1 MDYFKFF
8 NVFIILTLGLLPTQT
23 HAQMFDYNQSSKKDE
38 QSVVNDKY
46 NRILVAI
53 ERGFNQFEEN
63 LRFFSVWEVKQY
75 KRVIIDIERET
86 KGFPPARKDE
96 YKNTKLVELSI
107 LLREKELELQF
118 QYLEMVDD
126 LNSLCVS
133 ENLEIEF
140 YPMMKVEGRLQ
151 DAVIK
156 MATEEIKDDSKYD
169 KIKSYTSW
177 GTAAGTLAIPTVAA
191 TAATGVGI
199 PVALA
204 GGAVIVTNIVIDYMI
219 TYTVEEIVDNIL
231 PSVEEMAKIKSWYFI
246 NGFCVNA
253 KKTYIEQV
261 QDLQKLKG

>member
-1 MDYFKFF
+1 MDYFRI
-8 NVFIILTLGLLPTQT
+8 FIVVVGLILGFTSTQT
-23 HAQMFDYNQSSKKDE
+23 HAQMFDYNQTGNKEKHPVVSDE
-38 QSVVNDKY
+38 Y
-46 NRILVAI
+46 TRTLVAI
-53 ERGFNQFEEN
+53 EDSFNQFEEN
-63 LRFFSVWEVKQY
+63 LRYFAVWEVKQY

-86 KGFPPARKDE
+86 KGFPPARKEE

-107 LLREKELELQF
+107 LLRDKELELQF

-133 ENLEIEF
+133 ENLEIVL

-156 MATEEIKDDSKYD
+156 MATEEIKDESKYD

-177 GTAAGTLAIPTVAA
+177 GTAAGTLVIPTVSAV
-191 TAATGVGI
+191 AATGVGI
-199 PVALA
+199 PVALV
-204 GGAVIVTNIVIDYMI
+204 GGTVIATNMVIDFVI

-231 PSVEEMAKIKSWYFI
+231 PSVEEMTKIKSWYFI